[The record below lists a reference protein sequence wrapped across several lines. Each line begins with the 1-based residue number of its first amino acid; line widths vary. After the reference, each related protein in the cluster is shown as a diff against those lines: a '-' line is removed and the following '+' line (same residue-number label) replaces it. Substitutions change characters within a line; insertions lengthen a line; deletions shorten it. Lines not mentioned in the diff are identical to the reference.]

1 MILEVGEWN
10 KLDKLCPTFMR
21 DFYVHMY
28 QLKVSAIRLLKE
40 EIVQKLKII
49 KINTRP
55 LQNCKTI

>member
-1 MILEVGEWN
+1 MH
-10 KLDKLCPTFMR
+10 
-21 DFYVHMY
+21 DFFVHMY
-28 QLKVSAIRLLKE
+28 QLKVSVIKLLKE